1 MKRKKMICVLVIGLA
16 IIVLSAIIL
25 IIIKRSN
32 NNSDEMLENTILL
45 RYGDNFSSVT
55 CEPIEGN
62 KDTIINELKYNIVF
76 YIDPYCESCLKSFVA
91 ADHMN
96 KILGKY
102 VDVTLLWRQEPSED
116 IINKVGIDKDKQ
128 FVLNNVKIS
137 NPYPTYFVIDKKGE
151 IVLSVDDLDKV
162 TKNIV
167 VLDCFTKENII
178 TSANQYFF
186 NKVGKE
192 NNKPALIYFAMEGC
206 NDCAVAE
213 KMLNAKNIQDK
224 YNLLTVYTEESYGE
238 QEIVDVGSLFL
249 EIYGIEWYP
258 SFLIIK
264 DDTYQF
270 VGETSIEE
278 LENILMVDN

>member
-1 MKRKKMICVLVIGLA
+1 
-16 IIVLSAIIL
+16 
-25 IIIKRSN
+25 
-32 NNSDEMLENTILL
+32 
-45 RYGDNFSSVT
+45 
-55 CEPIEGN
+55 
-62 KDTIINELKYNIVF
+62 
-76 YIDPYCESCLKSFVA
+76 
-91 ADHMN
+91 
-96 KILGKY
+96 
-102 VDVTLLWRQEPSED
+102 
-116 IINKVGIDKDKQ
+116 
-128 FVLNNVKIS
+128 
-137 NPYPTYFVIDKKGE
+137 
-151 IVLSVDDLDKV
+151 
-162 TKNIV
+162 
-167 VLDCFTKENII
+167 
-178 TSANQYFF
+178 
-186 NKVGKE
+186 
-192 NNKPALIYFAMEGC
+192 MEGC